1 MTSLFPAR
9 ALAALAF
16 LSAALPASAA
26 SLDGSALGLGWAI
39 PFAGILLS
47 IALMP
52 LFLPHFWHANFGKV
66 ALFWALCCA
75 VPLCLLIDFSTG
87 INSIIHVL
95 LADYVPFIIFVGSL
109 FIVAGGITDIIA
121 VDNLE
126 KSEKFVNLTKCAIS
140 DYFDKRDFIA
150 RVRAG
155 TAPKPEAIF
164 HQGACSDTM
173 ELDGKYMM
181 ENNYRYTLE
190 LYRWAQELRIP
201 FIYAS
206 SAATYGAH
214 TEFIEDVRYE
224 GPLNVYGYSK
234 YLFDQVLRR
243 ELGYLRAPVIGLKY
257 FNVYG
262 PHEQH
267 KGRMASVAF
276 HQYFQYRRD
285 HKVKLFEGCL
295 GYANGAQERDFV
307 YVEDVCKVLMHF
319 LDRPVSGV
327 FNCGTGRAQPFN
339 AVSLSVVNT
348 IRESEG
354 LPAYTLEEA
363 VGAGEIEYIP
373 FPEALKGKYQAYTQ
387 ANLEKLRAAGCD
399 VEFRSVEEGT
409 SDYMKVLLKEYPTVA

>member
-1 MTSLFPAR
+1 MTAHNYSFKVDKKMSGHSKWANIQHRKGRQDAKRSNLWTKLVREIIVAARMGGGEPESNSRLRLALIKAR
-9 ALAALAF
+9 AGNV
-16 LSAALPASAA
+16 PK
-26 SLDGSALGLGWAI
+26 DTIQNAI
-39 PFAGILLS
+39 LKG
-47 IALMP
+47 
-52 LFLPHFWHANFGKV
+52 
-66 ALFWALCCA
+66 
-75 VPLCLLIDFSTG
+75 TG
-87 INSIIHVL
+87 Q
-95 LADYVPFIIFVGSL
+95 
-109 FIVAGGITDIIA
+109 
-121 VDNLE
+121 LE
-126 KSEKFVNLTKCAIS
+126 GVS
-140 DYFDKRDFIA
+140 Y
-150 RVRAG
+150 
-155 TAPKPEAIF
+155 
-164 HQGACSDTM
+164 
-173 ELDGKYMM
+173 
-181 ENNYRYTLE
+181 
-190 LYRWAQELRIP
+190 
-201 FIYAS
+201 
-206 SAATYGAH
+206 
-214 TEFIEDVRYE
+214 EDVRYE
-224 GPLNVYGYSK
+224 GPLNVYCYSK